1 MTSSDTFPFQLL
13 SFAHAFSDV
22 HTPVIRRRNARTCV
36 VEYVIRGRGYLE
48 IDGRSYH
55 AQTGS
60 VYFLHKGSTHKYWP
74 DPEAPWEKLFFVAD
88 GPLME
93 ELFRAYRLSDVHY
106 IPSASELLPYFET
119 ILRFNPWAP
128 CFHEHAAVIFHQ
140 FAAACFE
147 LLYHPDEREKHCP
160 EKIRSLKVALDRSSE
175 QHFVL
180 GTYCR
185 AAGLST
191 AYAIRSFR
199 QTYGITPKEYLL
211 RLRLVKAKQLLL
223 YSQLSIKE
231 IASALDFFDQ
241 YHFSHFFRTRTG
253 SAPLAFRESGRDT
266 DLLESG
272 KNRLAELK
280 TGESEAIISHGSG
293 SPAKEGVFQP
303 CSDY

>member
-1 MTSSDTFPFQLL
+1 MTLSAGFPFQLL
-13 SFAHAFSDV
+13 SFARAFSDI

-48 IDGRSYH
+48 IDGHSFH
-55 AQTGS
+55 AETGS
-60 VYFLHKGSTHKYWP
+60 VYFLHKGSTHSYWP
-74 DPEAPWEKLFFVAD
+74 DPESPWEKLFFVAD

-93 ELFRAYRLSDVHY
+93 DLFRAYRLSDVYY
-106 IPSASELLPYFET
+106 IPSASKLLPYFET

-147 LLYHPDEREKHCP
+147 LLYHPDERSKHCP
-160 EKIRSLKVALDRSSE
+160 EKIRNLKTALDRSSE

-180 GTYCR
+180 ETYCR

-199 QTYGITPKEYLL
+199 RIYGITPKEYLL
-211 RLRLVKAKQLLL
+211 RLRLLKAKQLLL

-231 IASALDFFDQ
+231 ISSALDFFDQ

-253 SAPLAFRESGRDT
+253 CAPMAFRKGGRET
-266 DLLESG
+266 ELPGNG
-272 KNRLAELK
+272 KNRPDALK
-280 TGESEAIISHGSG
+280 TKGSEAIIPGG
-293 SPAKEGVFQP
+293 PGFPATEGVFEP
-303 CSDY
+303 CSDS